1 MLVHPQFDPIA
12 IHLGPLAIR
21 WYGLMYLIGFAS
33 FILLGR
39 YRIKHNPQ
47 GVFTRAMLDDMLL
60 YGVLGVIL
68 GGRLGHVLFYQF
80 GYYYSIRWRSLR
92 FGRAECPFTGGF
104 LVVISAM
111 ALLARKSEKIAVAG
125 HNGFHCAAGTVGF
138 GRRPDEVIS

>member
-39 YRIKHNPQ
+39 HRIKHSPQ
-47 GVFTRAMLDDMLL
+47 GVFTHAMLDDMLF

-68 GGRLGHVLFYQF
+68 GGRRPRMIKGNLPKARRARSWMDERSSYARDPVLSR
-80 GYYYSIRWRSLR
+80 GLR
-92 FGRAECPFTGGF
+92 CES
-104 LVVISAM
+104 SA
-111 ALLARKSEKIAVAG
+111 
-125 HNGFHCAAGTVGF
+125 
-138 GRRPDEVIS
+138 GRR